1 MSNTDINTPTPLIDS
16 SDSKTPV
23 DTKDKVESPN
33 TSSKASQL
41 LSPTV
46 KGALIGAVA
55 GHFLPVFNTV
65 TGAIV
70 GGITA
75 KVLNRQHTKK
85 HAFQS

>member
-1 MSNTDINTPTPLIDS
+1 MSTTDLHNANLPTDAPVAETALNHNDNTEP
-16 SDSKTPV
+16 SKT
-23 DTKDKVESPN
+23 TKKS
-33 TSSKASQL
+33 SQL

-75 KVLNRQHTKK
+75 KVLNRK
-85 HAFQS
+85 HCKQTAFQ